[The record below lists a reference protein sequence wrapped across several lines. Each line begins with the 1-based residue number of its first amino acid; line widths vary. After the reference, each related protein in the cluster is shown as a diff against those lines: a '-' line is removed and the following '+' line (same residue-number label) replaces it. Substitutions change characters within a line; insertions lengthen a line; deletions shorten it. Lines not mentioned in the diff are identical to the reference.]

1 MLFQFCYSQYS
12 INKNNLE
19 YNLVINLLAYPIV
32 SSYCVELTMNCI
44 IMVKVNTLGLVAV
57 VGKVVRLLWHL
68 GQT

>member
-12 INKNNLE
+12 INENNLE